1 MLEEIRIF
9 FIKILAGKM
18 SVVIN
23 VKLVNVLGKVG
34 GNNTVLIKNN
44 NTVLIKNIFLSGNF
58 SKGLN
63 IPDSTDC
70 MTLRPNKGR

>member
-34 GNNTVLIKNN
+34 GNNTVLIKN
-44 NTVLIKNIFLSGNF
+44 IFLSGNF